1 MKKNQFSPDLSIMAI
16 GKLFS
21 PDLSIMDISIFKII
35 KKSSTIRFV
44 DYGDLTM
51 MGVGQLSL
59 PDSRAVEHEPLLE
72 LTSSLEVFV
81 FNASFQ

>member
-1 MKKNQFSPDLSIMAI
+1 MMAI
-16 GKLFS
+16 GQPTTFA
-21 PDLSIMDISIFKII
+21 ITAFNFQNY

-44 DYGDLTM
+44 DYGDFSM
-51 MGVGQLSL
+51 MGIGQLRL
-59 PDSRAVEHEPLLE
+59 LDSRAVEHEPLLE